1 MSAAPRLTGTEIG
14 DFLKKAFRASDHRPL
29 FALFGEGDESV
40 VDVEGAGR
48 YRIVPT
54 QNELELRIALPVIDE
69 GADRIVFLVP
79 WSHELPLDI
88 AGRFAKARVQTVGRS
103 LRLQRMFDAASVED
117 AAVVDPLALYV
128 LRWGAPAQPMRASGG
143 RLTREALWNGW
154 LAASFGIETEGGVS
168 LSALLAWAATD
179 QRGQA
184 FRKELDV
191 RNAADVGRALLA
203 FLDAKLGKVG
213 SLVWTAWEQ
222 GRGRALFEF
231 AVLFEALARAED
243 DAVRVW
249 IKLNV
254 KQTLGVELGAD
265 LRQYV
270 SELGAAVV
278 PALQWL
284 DKRDGV
290 SGQGSTGQ
298 GGTPPGTTGIVR
310 AMLEGADAR
319 IDDESIRRAIVESP
333 RLPSSW
339 QARLE
344 ALGAALTL
352 AAVSPAPASV
362 AAASSALRRLE
373 LHQAF
378 KDPARFSLFK
388 RAEMAVR
395 LATWLAARPDQKLA
409 NGSTPY
415 AEVERLARWYA
426 DEGGYVDWARR
437 RARGSSESAIGQ
449 GIQAVVAKADA
460 ARTELDLAFARA
472 LPEWVRANRP
482 AEQVLPL
489 DQAVA
494 RIAGKFLQ
502 ENEARRVLT
511 ILFDGMAWAQAVELL
526 QSMGSAGVPWGP
538 LAWHREKVAQVGSG
552 FYPPTLAGL
561 PTITEVSR
569 AAFFAGYPMPP
580 GPRGDTSKDPERW
593 AKHKTARAL
602 IDKASL
608 PRLFLR
614 AESHTLDGAAS
625 KEALSLVRD
634 PDARIVALVINAI
647 DSSLKS
653 DSQQHH
659 EWTVDSIKSLRELL
673 DAAQEAG
680 RTILMTS
687 DHGHVPADRLVSA
700 GGANTDGGARWR
712 PWKNA
717 TDPIADYEVG
727 FVATKEGSVWA
738 PAGAHGMVLLADDA
752 HRYGG
757 AAHAGEHGGATLA
770 EVIAPTLLIG
780 PDSALLSEDDPALA
794 MQAAYVPAWWYFDV
808 AEVSVRRSG
817 RPPPAPKK
825 KKNDAQLELLAA
837 SAMAVSGN
845 VAGAAPARADGL
857 AKSAVFLARATDPKL
872 RALALEVVDY
882 LLSHDGVGSIAA
894 LAAML
899 GVPGWRM
906 KSLTTPL
913 TEILNADSYQVLR
926 VDFVANEVKLDVATL
941 EQLFEVKL

>member
-1 MSAAPRLTGTEIG
+1 MSTAPRLTGAEIG
-14 DFLKKAFRASDHRPL
+14 EFLGKAFQASDHRPL
-29 FALFGEGDESV
+29 FALFGEGEESV
-40 VDVEGAGR
+40 VDVRGAGQ

-54 QNELELRIALPVIDE
+54 QNELELRIALPAIDE
-69 GADRIVFLVP
+69 GDDRIVFLVP

-117 AAVVDPLALYV
+117 AAVIDPLALYL
-128 LRWGAPAQPMRASGG
+128 LRWGAPGVSMRAPGG
-143 RLTREALWNGW
+143 RLTRDALWNGW

-168 LSALLAWAATD
+168 LSSLLAWATTD

-184 FRKELDV
+184 FRKELDA
-191 RNAADVGRALLA
+191 RNAEDVGRALQA

-213 SLVWTAWEQ
+213 SLVWSAWEQ
-222 GRGRALFEF
+222 GRGRALLEF
-231 AVLFEALARAED
+231 AALFEALARTED
-243 DAVRVW
+243 DAVRMW
-249 IKLNV
+249 IKMNV
-254 KQTLGVELGAD
+254 KQALGVDLGAD
-265 LRQYV
+265 LRHYV

-284 DKRDGV
+284 EKRD
-290 SGQGSTGQ
+290 SLPGQ
-298 GGTPPGTTGIVR
+298 GGAGQGTTGIVR
-310 AMLEGADAR
+310 AVLEGADAR
-319 IDDESIRRAIVESP
+319 IDDESIRRAIIESP

-339 QARLE
+339 KARLE
-344 ALGAALTL
+344 ALGAALT
-352 AAVSPAPASV
+352 A
-362 AAASSALRRLE
+362 AAASPTPALVGGASAALRRLE

-378 KDPARFSLFK
+378 KDPERLSLFK

-395 LATWLAARPDQKLA
+395 LAAWLAARPDKKLA
-409 NGSTPY
+409 KGVTPY

-426 DEGGYVDWARR
+426 EEGGYVDWARR
-437 RARGSSESAIGQ
+437 RARGSSESVINQ
-449 GIQAVVAKADA
+449 GIQAVVAAADT
-460 ARTELDLAFARA
+460 ARTELDLVFARA

-502 ENEARRVLT
+502 ENEARRVLV

-538 LAWHREKVAQVGSG
+538 LAWHREKIAQVGSG
-552 FYPPTLAGL
+552 LYPPTLAGL

-569 AAFFAGYPMPP
+569 AAFFAGHPMPP

-602 IDKASL
+602 IDKANV
-608 PRLFLR
+608 PKLFLR

-634 PDARIVALVINAI
+634 PEARIVALVINAI

-659 EWTVDSIKSLRELL
+659 EWTVDSIKSLRDLL

-680 RTILMTS
+680 RSILMTS

-717 TDPIADYEVG
+717 ADPIADYEVG
-727 FVATKEGSVWA
+727 FEATKEGSVWA
-738 PAGAHGMVLLADDA
+738 PAGAHGTVLLADDA

-770 EVIAPTLLIG
+770 EVMAPTLLIG

-808 AEVSVRRSG
+808 AEVRAVPSG
-817 RPPPAPKK
+817 PPPAPPKK
-825 KKNDAQLELLAA
+825 KKNDSQLELLAVSAA
-837 SAMAVSGN
+837 SAA
-845 VAGAAPARADGL
+845 AGANAPATAGSL
-857 AKSAVFLARATDPKL
+857 AKSAVFAARATDPKL
-872 RALALEVVDY
+872 RALALQVVDY

-906 KSLTTPL
+906 KSLATPL

-926 VDFVANEVKLDVATL
+926 IDFVANEVKLDVATL

>member
-1 MSAAPRLTGTEIG
+1 MTTAPRLSDAEIG
-14 DFLKKAFRASDHRPL
+14 EFLGKAFQASDHRPL
-29 FALFGEGDESV
+29 FALFGEGEESV
-40 VDVEGAGR
+40 VEVRGAGQ

-54 QNELELRIALPVIDE
+54 QNELELRIALPPIEEHD
-69 GADRIVFLVP
+69 GRIVFLVP

-88 AGRFAKARVQTVGRS
+88 AGRFAKARVQTVGRT

-117 AAVVDPLALYV
+117 AAVVDPLALYL
-128 LRWGAPAQPMRASGG
+128 LRWGPPSASMRAVGG
-143 RLTREALWNGW
+143 KLTRDALWSAW
-154 LAASFGIETEGGVS
+154 LTASFGIETEGGIS
-168 LSALLAWAATD
+168 LSSLLAWATTD

-184 FRKELDV
+184 FRKELDA
-191 RNAADVGRALLA
+191 RDADDVGRALRV
-203 FLDAKLGKVG
+203 FLDTKVG
-213 SLVWTAWEQ
+213 KAGPLVWNAWEQ
-222 GRGRALFEF
+222 GRGRALLEL
-231 AVLFEALARAED
+231 ATLFEGLARAED
-243 DAVRVW
+243 EAVRMW
-249 IKLNV
+249 LKLNV
-254 KQTLGVELGAD
+254 KQALGVDLGTD
-265 LRQYV
+265 LRHYV
-270 SELGAAVV
+270 SELGAAAF

-284 DKRDGV
+284 EKRDGLP
-290 SGQGSTGQ
+290 QQ
-298 GGTPPGTTGIVR
+298 GGGAQATTGIVR
-310 AMLEGADAR
+310 AVLEGADAR
-319 IDDESIRRAIVESP
+319 IDDESIRRAIIESP
-333 RLPSSW
+333 RLPSAW
-339 QARLE
+339 RGRLE
-344 ALGAALTL
+344 VLGRALT
-352 AAVSPAPASV
+352 AAAASPTPASV
-362 AAASSALRRLE
+362 AGASAALRRLE
-373 LHQAF
+373 LHQSF
-378 KDPARFSLFK
+378 KDPERLSVFK

-395 LATWLAARPDQKLA
+395 LAAWLAARPDKKLPK
-409 NGSTPY
+409 GSTPY

-426 DEGGYVDWARR
+426 EEGGYVDWARR
-437 RARGSSESAIGQ
+437 RARGSAESPINQ
-449 GIQAVVAKADA
+449 GIRAVVAAADA

-502 ENEARRVLT
+502 ENDARRVLV

-538 LAWHREKVAQVGSG
+538 LAWHRERIAQIGSG
-552 FYPPTLAGL
+552 LYPPTLAGL

-569 AAFFAGYPMPP
+569 AAFFAGQPMPP
-580 GPRGDTSKDPERW
+580 GPRGDTSKDPDRW

-602 IDKASL
+602 IDKASV

-634 PDARIVALVINAI
+634 PEARIVALVINAI

-659 EWTVDSIKSLRELL
+659 EWTVDSIKSLRDLL

-680 RTILMTS
+680 RSILMTS

-717 TDPIADYEVG
+717 SDPIADYEVG
-727 FVATKEGSVWA
+727 FEATKEGSVWA
-738 PAGAHGMVLLADDA
+738 PAGAHGTVLLADDA

-780 PDSALLSEDDPALA
+780 PDSALLSDDDPALA
-794 MQAAYVPAWWYFDV
+794 TQAAYVPAWWYFDI
-808 AEVSVRRSG
+808 ASEARAASVT
-817 RPPPAPKK
+817 PPPAPASPPKK
-825 KKNDAQLELLAA
+825 KKNDSQLELLAVTA
-837 SAMAVSGN
+837 ANAPSGATFPSAPGS
-845 VAGAAPARADGL
+845 L
-857 AKSAVFLARATDPKL
+857 AKSAVFAARATDPKL
-872 RALALEVVDY
+872 RALALQVVDY
-882 LLSHDGVGSIAA
+882 LVSHDGVGSIAA

-906 KSLTTPL
+906 KSLASPL

-926 VDFVANEVKLDVATL
+926 IDFVANEVKLDVATL